1 MLMSAPWRCEVLY
14 QSGYTA
20 NHGDPNDSPRRSV
33 SIRTLQPRSALLT
46 PSSRSLQV
54 QAIEK
59 ARVAFSQLPNGDAI
73 FQQCLNGQESIPD
86 ILATVARRH
95 GSYRSRKCT
104 QLLEAFQRHTTW
116 LQNISAVVDIVVQTQ
131 SGIGCPLWAPVKFV
145 LQVRS
150 CLLIHTS
157 RNNAC

>member
-1 MLMSAPWRCEVLY
+1 MLP
-14 QSGYTA
+14 QK
-20 NHGDPNDSPRRSV
+20 N
-33 SIRTLQPRSALLT
+33 LLT

-54 QAIEK
+54 QAIGK
-59 ARVAFSQLPNGDAI
+59 ARAAFSQLPNGDVI
-73 FQQCLNGQESIPD
+73 FQQCINGQESITD

-116 LQNISAVVDIVVQTQ
+116 LQNISEVVDVVVQTQ

-145 LQVRS
+145 LQARS
-150 CLLIHTS
+150 RLLVHQRMVLSDLTEVDLK
-157 RNNAC
+157 